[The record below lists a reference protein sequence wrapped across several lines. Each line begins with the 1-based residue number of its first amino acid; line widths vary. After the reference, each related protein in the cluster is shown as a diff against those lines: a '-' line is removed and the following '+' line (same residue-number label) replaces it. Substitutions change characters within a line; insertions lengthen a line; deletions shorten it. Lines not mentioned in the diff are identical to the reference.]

1 MSKRLTMPRMNP
13 KIACMLLLQYA
24 EINWIPND
32 VRSAI
37 NSVVEEIRKGP
48 LRDDEI
54 ERIYKQG
61 VTDCLNGIVAD
72 LEETLFGKEGEEE
85 TIQSRRE
92 R

>member
-1 MSKRLTMPRMNP
+1 MSKRLTMPRMDL
-13 KIACMLLLQYA
+13 KIACTLLLRYA

-37 NSVVEEIRKGP
+37 NYVVEEIQKGP

-61 VTDCLNGIVAD
+61 VTDCLNGIAAD
-72 LEETLFGKEGEEE
+72 LEETLFGKEGEE
-85 TIQSRRE
+85 TTP
-92 R
+92 

>member
-1 MSKRLTMPRMNP
+1 MSKRLTMPRMHP
-13 KIACMLLLQYA
+13 KMACMILLQYA
-24 EINWIPND
+24 EINWIPDD

-61 VTDCLNGIVAD
+61 VTDCLNGIVTD
-72 LEETLFGKEGEEE
+72 LKEALFGKEGEE
-85 TIQSRRE
+85 TTS
-92 R
+92 

>member
-1 MSKRLTMPRMNP
+1 MSKRLTMSRMNP
-13 KIACMLLLQYA
+13 KIACTLLLRYA

-37 NSVVEEIRKGP
+37 NSVVEEIQKGP

-61 VTDCLNGIVAD
+61 VMDCLNGIAAD
-72 LEETLFGKEGEEE
+72 LEETLFGKEGEE
-85 TIQSRRE
+85 TTP
-92 R
+92 

>member
-13 KIACMLLLQYA
+13 KIACMILLKYA

-37 NSVVEEIRKGP
+37 NSVVEEIQKGP

-61 VTDCLNGIVAD
+61 VTDCLNGIYAD
-72 LEETLFGKEGEEE
+72 LEETLLGKEGEEIE
-85 TIQSRRE
+85 P
-92 R
+92 

>member
-54 ERIYKQG
+54 ERIYSINNCCYGDPYKNPPIIHRPS
-61 VTDCLNGIVAD
+61 T
-72 LEETLFGKEGEEE
+72 
-85 TIQSRRE
+85 
-92 R
+92 